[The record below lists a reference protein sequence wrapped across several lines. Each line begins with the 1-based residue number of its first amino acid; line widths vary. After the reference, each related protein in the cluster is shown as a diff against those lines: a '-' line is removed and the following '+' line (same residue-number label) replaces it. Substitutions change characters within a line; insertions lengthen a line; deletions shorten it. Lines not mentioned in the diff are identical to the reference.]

1 MNPVQILYPMAALA
15 ALTFLVVLL
24 VGLTRFRAGGQRLIT
39 ADDLKFGESSRVPGH
54 VRIPNRNFMNL
65 LEVPVLF
72 YVACLTLYVTKTV
85 EQASLWLAWSY
96 VALRLIHSA
105 IHLSYN
111 NVYHRLSAYAV
122 SNFVLVTLWI
132 VLFVA
137 LSKQAG

>member
-1 MNPVQILYPMAALA
+1 MNPVQILYPMGALA

-24 VGLTRFRAGGQRLIT
+24 VGITRFQAGGRRLIT
-39 ADDLKFGESSRVPGH
+39 ADDLKFGESARVPGH

-85 EQASLWLAWSY
+85 DQASLYLAWCY
-96 VALRLIHSA
+96 VAMRLVHSG
-105 IHLSYN
+105 IHLTYN
-111 NVYHRLSAYAV
+111 NVYHRLSVYAA

-137 LSKQAG
+137 LSRQAA